1 MSHKSIKTRFA
12 PSPTGD
18 LHIGGL
24 RTALFAYL
32 FAKKNNGQFFLRIED
47 TDQDRYKEGSVESI
61 LEGLKWAGLKYDNEI
76 IYQSKRTEVYQKY
89 AAELIEKGHAY
100 YCFCTPE
107 DLEKMRTEQSADGQT
122 ATRYDRRCL
131 KLSKE
136 AVAEKLKSQ
145 IPHVIR
151 LNVGAIHE
159 LPLQQNGGIISFN
172 DLVRGKIEFNL
183 KDIDDQVLLKS
194 DGFPTYHLANV
205 VDDHEMEITHVIR
218 AEEWLPSTPKHIILY
233 NMFGWQIPKF
243 AHLSMILAPDKSK
256 LSKRH
261 GATSV
266 LEFKNL
272 GYLPEAVV
280 NYIALLGWNPGTEQ
294 EIFSL
299 KELKQAFDLEKVN
312 KAGAIFDIEKL
323 NWLNGYYIRQK
334 NLDEL
339 TELCLPYLNTENTEN
354 KKTQKTQSEY
364 LKKVVA
370 LEQERLKKISDIGE
384 RTKYFFQRPEF
395 DPKMLIWRKSTLA
408 DAKEKLQFLAAELE
422 KVPDENWTRSALEQF
437 IKGLIEAEKFDSGAV
452 LWPMRVA
459 LSGQEKS
466 PSPFE
471 IAEVLGKEET
481 VERIKLAVEK

>member
-159 LPLQQNGGIISFN
+159 LPLQQNDGIISFN

-339 TELCLPYLNTENTEN
+339 TELCLPYLNTENTKN

-408 DAKEKLQFLAAELE
+408 DAKKKLQFLVTELQ
-422 KVPDENWTRSALEQF
+422 KVPSENWTRSALEQF
-437 IKGLIEAEKFDSGAV
+437 IKGLIEAEKFDTGAV

-471 IAEVLGKEET
+471 IAEVLGKEEGLD
-481 VERIKLAVEK
+481 RIKIAII

>member
-471 IAEVLGKEET
+471 IAEVLGKEEGLD
-481 VERIKLAVEK
+481 RIKIAII